1 MISARFRESIPL
13 LIWHTRRRTA
23 ITSHCPIEE
32 KIYNTGRDVLLQ
44 NGCMETKV
52 KPIPEGH
59 HTVTPYIV
67 VQGVAK
73 LIDFAKQA
81 FGATEV
87 FVSKRPDGS
96 IMHAEIKIG
105 DSIIMMGEGGEGKTF
120 LAMLHLFVDDVDAV
134 YLRSIQA
141 GGKSL
146 REPADQVYGDR
157 TGAVEDSFGN
167 QWWLATHME
176 DVTPEEIERRAKAAQ
191 G

>member
-1 MISARFRESIPL
+1 MA
-13 LIWHTRRRTA
+13 
-23 ITSHCPIEE
+23 
-32 KIYNTGRDVLLQ
+32 
-44 NGCMETKV
+44 TKT

-105 DSIIMMGEGGEGKTF
+105 DSIVMLGEGGEGGKTF
-120 LAMLHLFVDDVDAV
+120 LAMLHLYVDDVDSVYRRAV
-134 YLRSIQA
+134 QA
-141 GGKSL
+141 GAKSL

-157 TGAVEDSFGN
+157 SGGVEDSFGN

-176 DVTPEEIERRAKAAQ
+176 DVTSEEMERRAKAAQ